1 MEQKLILKVADWA
14 DSAFD
19 IQSKLAKTTF
29 PEWFSETLYY
39 ALSLKYEI
47 AGYEQGIVFEGNILN
62 ASHNNTEENFLTNL
76 RRLFYLF
83 ANHNSDRVTVTVEKG
98 EYVKGR
104 PINVKV
110 KTIEFTPK
118 KIGTDDI

>member
-1 MEQKLILKVADWA
+1 MEQKLILKAVDIA

-29 PEWFSETLYY
+29 PEWFAETLCY

-47 AGYEQGIVFEGNILN
+47 AGYEQGIVFEGSILN
-62 ASHNNTEENFLTNL
+62 ASDNSTEENFLTNL
-76 RRLFYLF
+76 RHLFNLF
-83 ANHNSDRVTVTVEKG
+83 ADHGSDSVTVTVEKG

-110 KTIEFTPK
+110 KTIEFIPK
-118 KIGTDDI
+118 KIGTDDV

>member
-1 MEQKLILKVADWA
+1 MEQKLILKVTDIA

-19 IQSKLAKTTF
+19 IQSKLTKTTF
-29 PEWFSETLYY
+29 PEWFSETLCY

-47 AGYEQGIVFEGNILN
+47 AGYEQGIVFEGSILN
-62 ASHNNTEENFLTNL
+62 TSNNSTEEKFLTNL
-76 RRLFYLF
+76 RHLFNLF
-83 ANHNSDRVTVTVEKG
+83 ANHNSDRVTVTVEKE

-118 KIGTDDI
+118 KIGTDDV

>member
-1 MEQKLILKVADWA
+1 MEQKLILKAVDWA
-14 DSAFD
+14 DGAFD

-29 PEWFSETLYY
+29 QKWFSETLCY

-47 AGYEQGIVFEGNILN
+47 AGYEQGIVFEGGILN
-62 ASHNNTEENFLTNL
+62 TSDNNAAENFLTNL
-76 RRLFYLF
+76 RHLFNLF